1 MKNQRQI
8 GMKYERIAGEYLQT
22 QGYEILE
29 YNFHCRYGEID
40 IVAKQG
46 EYLVFI
52 EVKYRSSER
61 YGAPLEAVT
70 KGKQRTISKCAQS
83 YLYKNRMW
91 DIPIRFDVVGMSEKE
106 IEVIRDA
113 FSYVR

>member
-1 MKNQRQI
+1 MKNRRQI
-8 GMKYERIAGEYLQT
+8 GMEYERIAGEYLQT

-40 IVAKQG
+40 IIAKQE
-46 EYLVFI
+46 EYIVFI

-61 YGAPLEAVT
+61 YGEPLEAIT
-70 KGKQRTISKCAQS
+70 KGKQRTISKCAQA

-91 DIPIRFDVVGMSEKE
+91 DVSVRFDVVGMRENK
-106 IEVIRDA
+106 IEVVRDA
-113 FSYVR
+113 FLFVR

>member
-1 MKNQRQI
+1 MKNRRQI
-8 GMKYERIAGEYLQT
+8 GMEYERIAGEYLQS

-29 YNFHCRYGEID
+29 YNFHCRFGEID
-40 IVAKQG
+40 IIAKQG
-46 EYLVFI
+46 EYIVFI

-61 YGAPLEAVT
+61 YGEPLEAVT

-91 DIPIRFDVVGMSEKE
+91 DMPVRFDVVGMREND
-106 IEVIRDA
+106 IEVVHNA
-113 FSYVR
+113 FSFVR